1 MTSLEGT
8 IFKNQNGQLNAITKQ
23 SFFHIPVILLAKGNH
38 GEFQALSSLLA
49 QAMEGCLERY
59 NSVHTLFWHV
69 PLLSH
74 FKTLCIF
81 QEIIFR

>member
-1 MTSLEGT
+1 MGSLM
-8 IFKNQNGQLNAITKQ
+8 QLLSNF
-23 SFFHIPVILLAKGNH
+23 FFHIPVILLAKGNH

-74 FKTLCIF
+74 LKTLCIF